1 MAGRSLSMAGTDG
14 WILPDPWVRGTVPRS
29 SGCPARI
36 NPPYRRL
43 ARRNA
48 ERTDG
53 LEVGMTIRVMSDAGV
68 AAPLALLLLLLGDAG
83 PASAQGRGEERSRT
97 AVEMCL
103 DRAEDV
109 LRNREGGVDIEV
121 DEITG
126 VDERGDDRMR
136 VQGRLRV
143 GDEGRRGTAQLDCEV
158 DLSGV
163 DRVTHLDEDGLL
175 RGLDR
180 RRKHDRD
187 RDLSRNGDAIG
198 GDGGDAIAKGGV
210 AIGGR
215 GGDAKGGNAVAIGG
229 RGGDAKGG
237 SAAAGRDGSCRV
249 ERGRDGGA
257 GGQGARGGDAIGGRG
272 GKGGDGGD
280 AVGGRGG
287 DASCF

>member
-1 MAGRSLSMAGTDG
+1 M
-14 WILPDPWVRGTVPRS
+14 
-29 SGCPARI
+29 
-36 NPPYRRL
+36 
-43 ARRNA
+43 
-48 ERTDG
+48 
-53 LEVGMTIRVMSDAGV
+53 
-68 AAPLALLLLLLGDAG
+68 
-83 PASAQGRGEERSRT
+83 
-97 AVEMCL
+97 
-103 DRAEDV
+103 
-109 LRNREGGVDIEV
+109 
-121 DEITG
+121 
-126 VDERGDDRMR
+126 DERGDDRMR

-143 GDEGRRGTAQLDCEV
+143 AATRGRRGTAQLDCEV

-180 RRKHDRD
+180 RRKGDRD
-187 RDLSRNGDAIG
+187 RDLSHNGGDAIGGNAMGGDGGDAIAKGGDVIG

-237 SAAAGRDGSCRV
+237 SATAGRDGSCRA
-249 ERGRDGGA
+249 EQGRDGSA
-257 GGQGARGGDAIGGRG
+257 GGQGARGGV
-272 GKGGDGGD
+272 